1 MARDDFSTGIHPAK
15 PGRALWYG
23 PDIAQ
28 TSDWMFHLSDLA
40 VAEIHARMEPYK
52 GREISPD
59 TLAEKDFPTP
69 VLNRELATLSREI
82 SDDGLGFAVL
92 RGVPLDGYTGRDF
105 EIIHWAI
112 GKAIGAVVTQ
122 GGSLGY
128 IAHVMDL
135 GEGAPKSYYA
145 QVGGPLP
152 MHMDPIDV
160 AALLCLKSAREGGAN
175 LIASSAS
182 VHNRMLERHPK
193 ILERLYEG
201 YFHSC
206 HAKETG
212 DPEITRERLPLFTQQ
227 NGHTYCTY
235 LPAPIHR
242 AVESGMVAMSAED
255 REALEVL
262 DREALSEDVV
272 IAVDAAPGDSVFL
285 NNRTVL
291 HSRTHYED
299 FGAVEDRR
307 HLLRVWMH
315 MRSWDRMPPHA
326 YHFALM
332 EDRDEKIFLPDFLGA
347 D

>member
-1 MARDDFSTGIHPAK
+1 MASDTVPTSIRPAQ
-15 PGRALWYG
+15 PSRALWYG
-23 PDIAQ
+23 PEIAK
-28 TSDWMFHLSDLA
+28 TSEWLFYLSDA
-40 VAEIHARMEPYK
+40 AAAEIRERMEPYI

-59 TLAEKDFPTP
+59 TLTEKDFSTP
-69 VLNRELATLSREI
+69 VLNRELAPLSREI

-112 GKAIGAVVTQ
+112 GKALGSVITQ

-135 GEGAPKSYYA
+135 GEGEPKSYYA

-160 AALLCLKSAREGGAN
+160 AALLCLKSAREGGTN
-175 LIASSAS
+175 LIVSSAA
-182 VHNRMLERHPK
+182 VHNRILERHPK

-212 DPEITRERLPLFTQQ
+212 NPEITAQRLPLFTLQ

-242 AVESGMVAMSAED
+242 AAESGMAGLTAEE

-262 DREALSEDVV
+262 DREALSEDLV
-272 IAVDAAPGDSVFL
+272 IAVDALPGDSVFL

-299 FGAVEDRR
+299 SGKPEDRR
-307 HLLRVWMH
+307 HSLRVWMH
-315 MRSWDRMPPHA
+315 MRAWDRMPPQA
-326 YHFALM
+326 YHFALA
-332 EDRDEKIFLPDFLGA
+332 EDRDEKIFLPDFFGA